1 MDAICG
7 ILGKSDIVAVRA
19 MAAAMSHRG
28 DARHLLGG
36 DAFTVASSSPL
47 DEGCPCLVDG
57 EPRDE
62 SGRRLST
69 EALQQRCS
77 KVAEPSHL
85 SVRGGF
91 SAAVRVG
98 KAWWLIRD
106 RLGVK
111 PLYYALCED
120 CCVFASELKGI
131 LASGYVRK
139 HLNLASVDRYL
150 TLRCVPGP
158 DSIIQ
163 GVSRVVPG
171 HVVAYAHTLKRE
183 QHTITDAAHACFD
196 LAIRDTSRDD
206 AADALRDRLREAV
219 DATRAE
225 VLLWSAGLDCA
236 ALGAL
241 KPGCQPVFVTLK
253 SAWQEESWRA
263 RESARLMGLSLKQ
276 VKAPGITETTF
287 ARVAY
292 HLDEPIA
299 DAFVLPLWSVA
310 EQAAEVAPILMSGH
324 GADELLGG
332 YPRYHF
338 LQKAQGAKR
347 LVPSGLL
354 SSLAPMLPPNVFV
367 RRGERYLTSLD
378 DNIESFMSL
387 LAVFDSS
394 EREELYTDAMKAAI
408 YEKGGSASIL
418 RPHFAGQDLT
428 RNLLSLALNVVM
440 PELLLAKCDR
450 IAAAHGVSLEL
461 PYLDDALVD
470 LAISLPP
477 AVKFGVRSKPVLR
490 QAMKGVL
497 PGRIRLRARRDFKIP
512 QSGPA
517 LRVIDS
523 VAREIVTQERV
534 VASGLFKWS
543 YVDQVMRSAAHNV
556 YRRRQFW
563 ALLMFFAWH
572 REMMET

>member
-1 MDAICG
+1 MDTICG
-7 ILGKSDIVAVRA
+7 ILGKSDAVAVRA

-28 DARHLLGG
+28 DARHVLDG
-36 DAFTVASSSPL
+36 DAFTVASSSPI

-57 EPRDE
+57 DPRDE
-62 SGRRLST
+62 GGRRLT
-69 EALQQRCS
+69 TKALRQRCS
-77 KVAEPSHL
+77 EVDEPSHL
-85 SVRGGF
+85 NVRGAF

-98 KAWWLIRD
+98 NTWWLIRD

-111 PLYYALCED
+111 PLYYAVCGD

-163 GVSRVVPG
+163 GVSRVSPG
-171 HVVAYAHTLKRE
+171 HVLAYAQGRV
-183 QHTITDAAHACFD
+183 TDAAHARFD
-196 LAIRDTSRDD
+196 LAIRETTRDD
-206 AADALRDRLREAV
+206 AANALRERLREAV

-276 VKAPGITETTF
+276 VKAPSLTETTF

-292 HLDEPIA
+292 YLDEPIA
-299 DAFVLPLWSVA
+299 DPSVLPLWSVA
-310 EQAAEVAPILMSGH
+310 EQAAEVSPILMSGH

-338 LQKAQGAKR
+338 LQKALGAKR
-347 LVPSGLL
+347 LVPSHLL
-354 SSLAPMLPPNVFV
+354 SGLAPMLPPNVFV
-367 RRGERYLTSLD
+367 RRGEHYLTSLD
-378 DNIESFMSL
+378 DNLESFLSL

-408 YEKGGSASIL
+408 YEKGGSVSIM
-418 RPHFAGQDLT
+418 RPHFADQDLT

-477 AVKFGVRSKPVLR
+477 SVKFGVRSKPVLR

-517 LRVIDS
+517 LRVIDA

-543 YVDQVMRSAAHNV
+543 YVDQVMRSATHNV

-572 REMMET
+572 RKMMET